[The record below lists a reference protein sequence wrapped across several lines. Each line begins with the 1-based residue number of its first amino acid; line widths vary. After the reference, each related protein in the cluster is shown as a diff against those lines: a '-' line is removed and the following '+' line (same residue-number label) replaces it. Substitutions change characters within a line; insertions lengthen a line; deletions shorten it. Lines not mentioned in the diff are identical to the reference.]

1 MTVSRKSWH
10 PGPTAIAFVMVAQQV
25 AGKAVRDGF
34 FLQTHAAA
42 DLPRVMVGA
51 SVLGLLV
58 VIATSQVLARF
69 SPRRATPLLFVMH
82 AGLFAFSSW
91 LAGARPETAATLNY
105 LHTGAFAG
113 TVISAF
119 WSLMNERFDPHA
131 AKRAFGAI
139 GTGAAAGGVVGG
151 LLVWQGARIA
161 SLPTLLL
168 VLAAVNAA
176 CAVGLLFLAR
186 GVPASAPPVRASA
199 PAAQTSLWTSLR
211 AGFGLNG
218 YLVQLAAMVVLVA
231 LADTLLEFSF
241 KAEASRRF
249 GAGSQLLPFFSLF
262 YTCTGIATF
271 ALQAGLSTTLLA
283 RLGLSGTA
291 TVLPIT
297 TLATSAIALV
307 VPGFWTTLAA
317 RAGSMTTEHSL
328 FRSAYELAY
337 TPLPAE
343 RKRPLK
349 AFIDVGLNRLAS
361 GLGGALALLL
371 VTFLAADKLTGAV
384 MVLVLLAAAG
394 SLYLSRALKEGY
406 RSALEE
412 SLRTGAVALDADEVV
427 DADTLYSFG
436 GGGSRTLD
444 RREILAQVEK
454 MAAQRREREEVR
466 AAAPAAEDDPWAALR
481 AALRSR
487 SPERIRPALTGMAT
501 LPRELVADVM
511 PLLALDAVLS
521 DVQVLLRASADRHT
535 GALVDALLDR
545 ETAPVLRRRL
555 PRVLHVASNR
565 RAVDGL
571 TEALSDPLFEVRF
584 WAASALL
591 RLHLRHPELP
601 VDAAAILTVVRRDL
615 AARATS
621 QPQELADSD
630 SFDGENP
637 FVQGPALG
645 RRGWSLSY
653 FFALLA
659 LVFEAEPLRLAF
671 AALGSAD
678 VRLRG
683 TGLEYLEVVVPPDLR
698 EQLRPLLDD
707 AGAVKRA
714 TRPQRVVLD
723 ELLASRESLQLSPED
738 RRALGLRGDR
748 G

>member
-1 MTVSRKSWH
+1 VVKTMTDSRQSGH
-10 PGPTAIAFVMVAQQV
+10 PGPTVIAFVMVAQQV

-34 FLQTHAAA
+34 FLQTHTATE
-42 DLPRVMVGA
+42 LPRVMMGA

-58 VIATSQVLARF
+58 VIITSVALARLT
-69 SPRRATPLLFVMH
+69 PRRATPLLFVAH
-82 AGLFAFSSW
+82 AGLYAFTSW
-91 LAGARPETAATLNY
+91 LAGANPQAAATLNF

-131 AKRAFGAI
+131 ARRAFGTI

-168 VLAAVNAA
+168 ALAAVNAA
-176 CAVGLLFLAR
+176 CAVGLLVLAR
-186 GVPASAPPVRASA
+186 GVPASAPPLRPSA
-199 PAAQTSLWTSLR
+199 PRSLRASLR
-211 AGFGLNG
+211 AGLGLNG

-231 LADTLLEFSF
+231 LADTLLEFAF

-249 GAGSQLLPFFSLF
+249 GANPQLLPFFSLF

-291 TVLPIT
+291 TVLPVT
-297 TLATSAIALV
+297 TLAASAIALV

-328 FRSAYELAY
+328 YRSAYELAY
-337 TPLPAE
+337 TPLSAE

-349 AFIDVGLNRLAS
+349 AFIDVGLNRVAS
-361 GLGGALALLL
+361 GLGGALALL
-371 VTFLAADKLTGAV
+371 VVACLAADKVTGAV

-412 SLRTGAVALDADEVV
+412 SLRTGAVALEADEVV
-427 DADTLYSFG
+427 DADTLYSF
-436 GGGSRTLD
+436 GGSRTLD

-454 MAAQRREREEVR
+454 LAAQRRDREEGR
-466 AAAPAAEDDPWAALR
+466 LGAPAAEEDPWAAVR

-487 SPERIRPALTGMAT
+487 NPERIRPALKKIEGLA
-501 LPRELVADVM
+501 PELVAEVI
-511 PLLALDAVLS
+511 PLLALDAVLP
-521 DVQVLLRASADRHT
+521 DVQALLRASADRHT
-535 GALVDALLDR
+535 GALVDALLDQQ
-545 ETAPVLRRRL
+545 TAAVVRRRL

-584 WAASALL
+584 WVAAALL
-591 RLHLRHPELP
+591 RLHLRRPDLP
-601 VDAAAILTVVRRDL
+601 VDATAILAVVRRDL
-615 AARATS
+615 AMSATS
-621 QPQELADSD
+621 RPQELADSA
-630 SFDGENP
+630 SFDAESP
-637 FVQGPALG
+637 FVEGPAPG
-645 RRGWSLSY
+645 RRKWSLTY

-659 LVFEAEPLRLAF
+659 LAFEAEPLRLAF

-678 VRLRG
+678 ARLRG

-707 AGAVKRA
+707 TGAVRRA
-714 TRPQRVVLD
+714 ARPKQIVRD
-723 ELLASRESLQLSPED
+723 ELLASREALELSPED
-738 RRALGLRGDR
+738 RRALGLSGDQR
-748 G
+748 